1 MKLKPLNKI
10 KNKEEARQIAVE
22 YQFWA
27 SNQSLSY
34 SELATYGHYFEL
46 LGRKF
51 HLIKEF
57 KENGII

>member
-1 MKLKPLNKI
+1 MKLKKLDKV
-10 KNKEEARQIAVE
+10 KSKEEARQIAIDW
-22 YQFWA
+22 QFWA
-27 SNQSLSY
+27 SNKSLSY
-34 SELATYGHYFEL
+34 SELATYGHYFEK